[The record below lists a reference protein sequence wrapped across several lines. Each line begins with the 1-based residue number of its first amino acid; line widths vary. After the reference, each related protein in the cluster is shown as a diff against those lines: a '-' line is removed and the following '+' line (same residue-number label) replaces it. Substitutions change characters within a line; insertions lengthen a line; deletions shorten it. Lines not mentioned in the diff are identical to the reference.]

1 MVDVTTLK
9 VLVELSLAN
18 PLVVGLLLAVF
29 RNILGYLENY
39 SQTRETYEKSKLF
52 ETLFRDI
59 GIASLAYLGSY
70 NPAAAVVV
78 VELLLKVIHEAVQAY
93 KK

>member
-1 MVDVTTLK
+1 MVDVVALK

-29 RNILGYLENY
+29 RNVLGYLESY
-39 SQTRETYEKSKLF
+39 VRSKESYDKAKLF

-59 GIASLAYLGSY
+59 GVAGLAYLGNY
-70 NPAAAVVV
+70 NPASAVVV
-78 VELLLKVIHEAVQAY
+78 VELLLKVVKEY